1 MAPALG
7 GDGTLSSAGAEGEVR
22 GDGGGAGNT
31 AERLSPEA
39 SVIDELPGPSGN
51 VVACSTNLV
60 GGEPGRQRRRRAHGT
75 KHRLGGRRR
84 GRPSRWNGGSRRRC
98 RRRHQASYARR
109 GVLHA
114 SRCVREVRPRHCMTC
129 RQEGAWGWR
138 VRGRVRGRAQHHQP
152 SLREGSFGGGGGGTA
167 WPPVRPHRVAS
178 WTPPCAPAPNST
190 SAGGGGGAGRLAEG
204 RVARSA
210 RAVRAWVWRGR
221 CEGAIEER
229 GSVGAGGR
237 GSMRARCRER
247 AVSSQNALR
256 REEPG
261 RLLPSA
267 GCALSEAEQKDPM
280 CFVTV
285 MPPPRSPRRDGA
297 AAEPTDGRD
306 GFSVHIWLPQARGA
320 GAIAR
325 RRRRN
330 NGRMEN
336 RRQQWTVHRPVGG
349 SREGRWRSPAC
360 SALAQPACGR
370 GQARENGSERRSV
383 QRGWRQARR

>member
-1 MAPALG
+1 MAASPAAASAAPREPEECAGGRAGWASEEAESGDARQPGGPRNSSGVTGDMAPALG

-247 AVSSQNALR
+247 AVSSKRALR
-256 REEPG
+256 RKRNPG
-261 RLLPSA
+261 ARCPARAVRCRKRSRKTR
-267 GCALSEAEQKDPM
+267 CALSQLCRLRDPLGGM
-280 CFVTV
+280 GRPQSQQMDGTA
-285 MPPPRSPRRDGA
+285 SPSTSGC
-297 AAEPTDGRD
+297 PK
-306 GFSVHIWLPQARGA
+306 P
-320 GAIAR
+320 
-325 RRRRN
+325 
-330 NGRMEN
+330 
-336 RRQQWTVHRPVGG
+336 GG
-349 SREGRWRSPAC
+349 LGP
-360 SALAQPACGR
+360 
-370 GQARENGSERRSV
+370 
-383 QRGWRQARR
+383 